1 MMRPNESEQKV
12 YDALTRHDLGVAH
25 TPEPWETHHWGD
37 GNNQILAG
45 LGEVAFFDGGV
56 GLDAETVTANCDR
69 AVACVNALAG
79 IDNPASFVNE
89 TLGLLD
95 AARHELSLWL
105 DYRQDDQ
112 DTARVVDEITEFLAT
127 VNR

>member
-1 MMRPNESEQKV
+1 MK
-12 YDALTRHDLGVAH
+12 H
-25 TPEPWETHHWGD
+25 TPEPWAQVPKRGSAHIWNEATG
-37 GNNQILAG
+37 IVVAG
-45 LGEVAFFDGGV
+45 FGGMTQ
-56 GLDAETVTANCDR
+56 GQERANLQR
-69 AVACVNALAG
+69 TVACVNALAG
-79 IDNPASFVNE
+79 VPDPAAFVNE